1 MVVDSEVFWICAH
14 SKSPSTLKKRL
25 SKQRVVAVLWEKP
38 DMVESLSDFM
48 RQNTAKLRGASEV

>member
-38 DMVESLSDFM
+38 DMVESLSNFM
-48 RQNTAKLRGASEV
+48 RQNTAKL